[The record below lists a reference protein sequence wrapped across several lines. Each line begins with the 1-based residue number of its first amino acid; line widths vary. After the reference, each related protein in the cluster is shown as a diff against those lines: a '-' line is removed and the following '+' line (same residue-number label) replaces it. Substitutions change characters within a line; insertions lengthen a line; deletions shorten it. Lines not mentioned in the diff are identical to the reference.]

1 MCLSCLSVS
10 PSPTTLET
18 NSHFQPHL
26 SKTWE
31 SGESTWLYRR
41 LLSSQVAPKSAEVA
55 VFNSCTA
62 ANHQL
67 CIHACAFA
75 WIQKPNCKL
84 PDLNILVYLLSSFG
98 RVSQLVVLLGT
109 EFVFWF
115 SLEWPCLMKNIVCSR
130 PQHYN
135 LHINLWKR
143 KLSLSFPVWGFTV
156 AFLSVYITAEAGLLI
171 NVDGL
176 SLLLPEWESSVEK
189 PRKRKESL
197 RKYQLQGEK
206 LAEMCVV
213 LLFGLYL
220 ATSSE
225 VGECLRG
232 VQECSLRA
240 PFWGREDVFMPFTQ
254 REDRGAKVL
263 SGLPGITGVHA

>member
-1 MCLSCLSVS
+1 MCLSCLSVP

-18 NSHFQPHL
+18 NSHFQPNL
-26 SKTWE
+26 SKTRE
-31 SGESTWLYRR
+31 SGEAAWLYRR
-41 LLSSQVAPKSAEVA
+41 LVSSQIAPKAAEVA
-55 VFNSCTA
+55 VFNSCIA

-67 CIHACAFA
+67 CIHPCAFA
-75 WIQKPNCKL
+75 WIQTPNCKL
-84 PDLNILVYLLSSFG
+84 PDLNVLAYLLLSFG

-109 EFVFWF
+109 ELVFWF

-130 PQHYN
+130 PQHNN

-176 SLLLPEWESSVEK
+176 SLSLPKWESSVEK

-206 LAEMCVV
+206 LAKICVV

-220 ATSSE
+220 AISSE
-225 VGECLRG
+225 AGECLRG
-232 VQECSLRA
+232 VQERSLRA
-240 PFWGREDVFMPFTQ
+240 PFGGREDAFMPFAQ
-254 REDRGAKVL
+254 REGRGTKAA